1 MCMKVEG
8 PTQMWDGHKDMIITV
23 YTTIEP
29 PPPNPH
35 PQTTTHTLFSV
46 IINRLNNSTITCM
59 FVKIP
64 TSSYV
69 YTCLNI
75 VMLYFKELRN
85 NNFCWM
91 NSIPIRSLE
100 NLLFFSIKHQK
111 FIVLKLVRIPLEFR
125 GTD

>member
-8 PTQMWDGHKDMIITV
+8 PTQKWDGHKDMIITV

-100 NLLFFSIKHQK
+100 NLLFFSYKTSKIHCFKISK
-111 FIVLKLVRIPLEFR
+111 DPTRIQR
-125 GTD
+125 N

>member
-1 MCMKVEG
+1 MCQEVGG
-8 PTQMWDGHKDMIITV
+8 PTQKWDGHKDMIITV

-46 IINRLNNSTITCM
+46 IINGLNNSTITCM

-69 YTCLNI
+69 HTCLNI

-85 NNFCWM
+85 NNCCWM

-100 NLLFFSIKHQK
+100 NLLFFFYKTSKIHC
-111 FIVLKLVRIPLEFR
+111 LKISNDPTGIQRN
-125 GTD
+125 